1 MKITAEDIAMLVKIT
16 DELKKASSTARGT
29 GDVRVAGKRLKLRS
43 QLKLYITK
51 LNLRQQELANER
63 DNAILEKPFA

>member
-16 DELKKASSTARGT
+16 DELKKASSTARGA
-29 GDVRVAGKRLKLRS
+29 GDDRVAGKRLKLRS

-63 DNAILEKPFA
+63 DNAILAKPFS